1 MTQQSIFLMNPMTV
15 LEIYS
20 ICVKMQRGVRR
31 TMSEYAYNT
40 AIETASAIAKGD
52 VSSRELL
59 EAALAR
65 VEQFDSSISAV
76 VALDAERALDA
87 ADAADAADANNQ
99 RLGPLHGVP
108 ITIKDSFQTEGL
120 VTTSGAPQLSEF
132 LPDHDADPVARY
144 KSAGAIV
151 YGKTNLPIWAGDVQ
165 TYNKVYGTTNNPYD
179 IERTPGGSSGG
190 SGAALAAG
198 YTPLEL
204 GSDIGGSIRIPSHWS
219 GVCGHKPSYGIVS
232 ALGQIPG
239 MPGTLSQADIAVA
252 GPMARDVDDLVLA
265 LDVLAGPN
273 KWDQTAYS
281 LHLPGRRHEKISDYR
296 VGVWIEEETAPI
308 SDAYKSL
315 LLNAASVLENSG
327 ASVSYEARPDFSFE
341 KSIDTFWW
349 LLSAAEAGTWT
360 LAELEEIAEKQSSP
374 QGDLGI
380 WHAALRHREW
390 LSWNERRMQQ
400 RAKWREFFFDYDVVL
415 LPVTLTEAIPHD
427 HSSPFTL
434 RKILV
439 DGNEHMYSDQMKWMG
454 ITGVSWLP
462 ATVVPIGMIDGL
474 PVGVQIAGP
483 FLEDRTP
490 LAIGRFLFNELGGFQ
505 KPEGF

>member
-1 MTQQSIFLMNPMTV
+1 
-15 LEIYS
+15 
-20 ICVKMQRGVRR
+20 
-31 TMSEYAYNT
+31 MSEYAYSS
-40 AIETASAIAKGD
+40 AIETASAIANGD

-59 EAALAR
+59 ESALDR
-65 VEQFDSSISAV
+65 VNQFDGSINAV
-76 VALDAERALDA
+76 VALDAERAFEA
-87 ADAADAADANNQ
+87 ADAADTAVLNKEP
-99 RLGPLHGVP
+99 LGPLHGVP
-108 ITIKDSFQTEGL
+108 ITVKDSFQTEGL
-120 VTTSGAPQLSEF
+120 ITTSGASQLSDF
-132 LPDHDADPVARY
+132 LPVSDADPVARY

-232 ALGQIPG
+232 GLGQIPG
-239 MPGTLSQADIAVA
+239 MPGTLSEADIAVV
-252 GPMARDVDDLVLA
+252 GPMARDVDDLELA
-265 LDVLAGPN
+265 LDLLAGPN
-273 KWDQTAYS
+273 DWDQTAYS
-281 LHLPGRRHEKISDYR
+281 LNLPPSRHKDISDFR
-296 VGVWIEEETAPI
+296 VGVWIDEETAPI
-308 SDAYKSL
+308 SDAYRNL
-315 LLNAASVLENSG
+315 LLNAAGILESAG
-327 ASVSYEARPDFSFE
+327 SHVDYEARPDFSFE
-341 KSIDTFWW
+341 KSITTFWK

-360 LAELEEIAEKQSSP
+360 LSELEEIAEKKEPP

-380 WHAALRHREW
+380 WHATLRHREW

-400 RAKWREFFFDYDVVL
+400 RAKWREFFSTFDVVL

-439 DGNEHMYSDQMKWMG
+439 DGVERLYSDQMKWMG
-454 ITGVSWLP
+454 LTGVSWLP
-462 ATVVPIGMIDGL
+462 ATVIPVGMIDGL

-483 FLEDRTP
+483 FLEDRTS
-490 LAIGRFLFNELGGFQ
+490 LAVGRFLLKELGGFR

>member
-1 MTQQSIFLMNPMTV
+1 
-15 LEIYS
+15 
-20 ICVKMQRGVRR
+20 
-31 TMSEYAYNT
+31 MSDYAYSS
-40 AIETASAIAKGD
+40 AIETASAIANGD

-59 EAALAR
+59 ESALNR
-65 VEQFDSSISAV
+65 VDHFDGPINAV
-76 VALDAERALDA
+76 VALDAERSLEA
-87 ADAADAADANNQ
+87 ADLADQAVADNKP
-99 RLGPLHGVP
+99 LGPLHGVP

-120 VTTSGAPQLSEF
+120 VTTSGSPQLADFSPS
-132 LPDHDADPVARY
+132 LDADPVARY

-190 SGAALAAG
+190 SGASLAAG

-232 ALGQIPG
+232 GLGQIPG
-239 MPGTLSQADIAVA
+239 MPGTLSQADIAVV
-252 GPMARDVDDLVLA
+252 GPMARDVDDLELA
-265 LDVLAGPN
+265 LDLLAGPN
-273 KWDQTAYS
+273 DWNQTAYS
-281 LHLPGRRHEKISDYR
+281 LNLPTPRHKNISDFR
-296 VGVWIEEETAPI
+296 IGVWIDEETAPV
-308 SDAYKSL
+308 SGAYKDL
-315 LLNAASVLENSG
+315 LLNAASTLENAG
-327 ASVSYEARPDFSFE
+327 AYVSYEAKPDFSFE
-341 KSIDTFWW
+341 KSIDTFWR

-360 LAELEEIAEKQSSP
+360 LSELEEIAEKQKSP
-374 QGDLGI
+374 QGELGI

-400 RAKWREFFFDYDVVL
+400 RAKWREFFFDFDAVL
-415 LPVTLTEAIPHD
+415 LPVTLGEAIPHD

-439 DGNEHMYSDQMKWMG
+439 DGIERSYSDQMKWMG
-454 ITGVSWLP
+454 LTGVSWLP
-462 ATVVPIGMIDGL
+462 ATVVPVGMIDGL

-483 FLEDRTP
+483 FLEDRTS
-490 LAIGRFLFNELGGFQ
+490 LAVGRFLLKELGGFK
-505 KPEGF
+505 KPNDF

>member
-31 TMSEYAYNT
+31 TMSEYAYST

-65 VEQFDSSISAV
+65 VEQFDSSINAV

-87 ADAADAADANNQ
+87 ADAADAAVANNQ

-239 MPGTLSQADIAVA
+239 MPGTLS
-252 GPMARDVDDLVLA
+252 
-265 LDVLAGPN
+265 
-273 KWDQTAYS
+273 
-281 LHLPGRRHEKISDYR
+281 
-296 VGVWIEEETAPI
+296 
-308 SDAYKSL
+308 
-315 LLNAASVLENSG
+315 
-327 ASVSYEARPDFSFE
+327 
-341 KSIDTFWW
+341 
-349 LLSAAEAGTWT
+349 
-360 LAELEEIAEKQSSP
+360 
-374 QGDLGI
+374 
-380 WHAALRHREW
+380 
-390 LSWNERRMQQ
+390 
-400 RAKWREFFFDYDVVL
+400 
-415 LPVTLTEAIPHD
+415 
-427 HSSPFTL
+427 
-434 RKILV
+434 
-439 DGNEHMYSDQMKWMG
+439 
-454 ITGVSWLP
+454 
-462 ATVVPIGMIDGL
+462 
-474 PVGVQIAGP
+474 
-483 FLEDRTP
+483 
-490 LAIGRFLFNELGGFQ
+490 
-505 KPEGF
+505 